1 MQSRKTVHKP
11 RENINSNIV
20 TNVKVSATTI
30 YFSPKDIHCLNLGSI
45 FFQ

>member
-11 RENINSNIV
+11 KENNNNIA

-30 YFSPKDIHCLNLGSI
+30 YLSSKGIHCLYLGSI